1 MRSRGSFFP
10 FPQLHPFCLLSFIT
24 VWSLT
29 LALAAPSAMSP
40 HRHLRAVP
48 VGEAEAAAAAAAA
61 DEPAMP
67 AGPPEGVNKRLY
79 YY

>member
-1 MRSRGSFFP
+1 
-10 FPQLHPFCLLSFIT
+10 
-24 VWSLT
+24 
-29 LALAAPSAMSP
+29 MSP